1 MTSLYSS
8 VQVGD
13 IAPDFTLPTD
23 EGRPLT
29 LTSLRGKRVVLFF
42 YPKDSSPG
50 CTTEACEFG
59 EEVPRLRR
67 AKAVVLG
74 IGPGTVKSKS
84 KFKAAKQLP
93 FNLLADEEASVAQ
106 AYGVWREKMLYGRKY
121 FGVMRTTFII
131 GPDGRV
137 EHLWE
142 NVAHAGHAA
151 EVSAVLRGVALP
163 PKPATAPRAPRAAK
177 KK

>member
-1 MTSLYSS
+1 M
-8 VQVGD
+8 
-13 IAPDFTLPTD
+13 
-23 EGRPLT
+23 
-29 LTSLRGKRVVLFF
+29 RGTRVVLFF
-42 YPKDSSPG
+42 YPKDSTPG
-50 CTTEACEFG
+50 CTVEACEFG
-59 EEVPRLRR
+59 EELPRLKR

-74 IGPGTVKSKS
+74 VAPGSVKSKA

-93 FNLLADEEASVAQ
+93 YNLLADEETSVAQ
-106 AYGVWREKMLYGRKY
+106 AYGVWREKMLYGKKY
-121 FGVMRTTFII
+121 FGVMRTTYVI
-131 GPDGRV
+131 GEDGRV

-163 PKPATAPRAPRAAK
+163 AQGKPAPRAPRAAK